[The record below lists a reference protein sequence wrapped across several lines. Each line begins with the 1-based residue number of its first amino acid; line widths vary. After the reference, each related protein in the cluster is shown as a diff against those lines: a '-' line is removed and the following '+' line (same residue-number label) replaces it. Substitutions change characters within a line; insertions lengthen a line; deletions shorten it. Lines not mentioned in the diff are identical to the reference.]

1 VVAAATVCCAAAV
14 QAAPRNIVIFVADGL
29 RPGSV
34 TAQDAPA
41 LYALRE
47 QGVSF
52 TNSHSLFPTFTTPN
66 AAAIATGHYLGDTGD
81 FANAL
86 YTGYQLFNSGNFAH
100 PVVSSIAFLENDAIL
115 GDLDDHFDGNF
126 LGEDSLLA
134 LARAHGYST
143 AAIGKLGPVA
153 IQDVTQLAPR
163 QRQFPV
169 PQTIIIDD
177 ATGGDAPPLE
187 PAVLAALADAGLPLA
202 APPRRQPSGSS
213 STPGTHDANLAQQ
226 RYFIDAAT
234 RVLLP
239 LFRQRGRPFVLLYW
253 SRDPDGTQHN
263 QGDSM
268 NALVPGING
277 PTSRAAVRN
286 ADANLQ
292 QILDAIRA
300 DPELAATTDVVVTSD
315 HGFATISKHDVDAAH
330 HATSSFSAGAAYDD
344 VPAGFLPPGFLAIDL
359 AQHLH
364 LPLYDPDRIA
374 KDAEGNPVYQQ
385 VAAGAHPLAGHGMI
399 GGSGRALDQPDADLL
414 VAVSGGSDLIYL
426 PHGTVQLA
434 RRVVEFLSGLDYV
447 GALFTDDRYGRLPG
461 ALRLSDIALKGGSKL
476 PRPAI
481 VVSFKTFAL
490 DAAESASA
498 DALQNAVQIA
508 DTPLQQGQGMHG
520 SFGRDNTYNFMAAI
534 GPDFKAHFRDALPA
548 SNADIMP
555 TVLQLLGWHSR
566 AHGALRGRV
575 LDEALHDGAAP
586 VASGRHCLALSEP
599 AADGRRT
606 ALEYQTYRGRFYP
619 DQAALR
625 EVLQRERTGCRG
637 Q

>member
-1 VVAAATVCCAAAV
+1 VALQAAA
-14 QAAPRNIVIFVADGL
+14 RNIVIFVADGL

-34 TAQDAPA
+34 NAQDAPA
-41 LYALRE
+41 LDALRE

-66 AAAIATGHYLGDTGD
+66 ASAIATGHYLGDTGD

-86 YTGYQLFNSGNFAH
+86 YTGYQLFNSGNFARS
-100 PVVSSIAFLENDAIL
+100 VASSIAFLENDTIL

-153 IQDVTQLAPR
+153 IQDVTQLTPK

-187 PAVLAALADAGLPLA
+187 AEVLAALAGAGLPGTT
-202 APPRRQPSGSS
+202 PPRRQPSGSS

-234 RVLLP
+234 RVVLP

-263 QGDSM
+263 QGDSL

-277 PTSRAAVRN
+277 PTSKAAVHN

-292 QILDAIRA
+292 QILDAIDA

-315 HGFATISKHDVDAAH
+315 HGFATISKHDIDAAH
-330 HATSSFSAGAAYDD
+330 HPTSSFSAGARYDD

-359 AQHLH
+359 AQYLH
-364 LPLYDPDRIA
+364 LPLYDPDRIT
-374 KDAEGNPVYQQ
+374 KDPEGNAVYQR
-385 VAAGAHPLAGHGMI
+385 VAAGAHPLQGHGMI
-399 GGSGRALDQPDADLL
+399 GGSGRALDHPDADVL

-426 PHGTVQLA
+426 PHGNARVA
-434 RRVVEFLSGLDYV
+434 RRLVEFLSGLDYV
-447 GALFTDDRYGRLPG
+447 GALFADDRYGRLPG
-461 ALRLSDIALKGGSKL
+461 ALRLSNIALQGGSKL

-481 VVSFKTFAL
+481 VVSFQTFAL
-490 DAAESASA
+490 DPAEAGSEDS
-498 DALQNAVQIA
+498 LQNAVQIA
-508 DTPLQQGQGMHG
+508 DTTLQQGQGMHG
-520 SFGRDNTYNFMAAI
+520 SFGRDNTFNFMAAI
-534 GPDFKAHFRDALPA
+534 GPDFKAHYRDPLPA
-548 SNADIMP
+548 GNADIMP
-555 TVLQLLGWHSR
+555 TVLAVTGAWR
-566 AHGALRGRV
+566 ADRPRAG
-575 LDEALHDGAAP
+575 
-586 VASGRHCLALSEP
+586 
-599 AADGRRT
+599 
-606 ALEYQTYRGRFYP
+606 
-619 DQAALR
+619 
-625 EVLQRERTGCRG
+625 
-637 Q
+637 